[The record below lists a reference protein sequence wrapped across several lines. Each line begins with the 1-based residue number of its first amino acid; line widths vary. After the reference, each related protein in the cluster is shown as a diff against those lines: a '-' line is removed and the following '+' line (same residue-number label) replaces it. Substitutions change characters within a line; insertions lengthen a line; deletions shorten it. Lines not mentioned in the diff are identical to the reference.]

1 MIEKI
6 GLTTQSTTGLSS
18 LADSESGSISSDDG
32 EGTFDEYSY
41 STSTSSGEEGVD
53 CIEMTNPIDVAQR
66 KLILA
71 CYVKLIFV
79 SAFFFSLSFFVPLAH
94 SRNVVCRPK
103 DLKLTQNQLEYLGE
117 RWGKEM
123 VQRAGSSSCPK
134 SKLKILYFKIVVSM
148 IIKGHYS
155 I

>member
-79 SAFFFSLSFFVPLAH
+79 SAFFFSLSFL
-94 SRNVVCRPK
+94 SR
-103 DLKLTQNQLEYLGE
+103 
-117 RWGKEM
+117 
-123 VQRAGSSSCPK
+123 
-134 SKLKILYFKIVVSM
+134 
-148 IIKGHYS
+148 
-155 I
+155 